1 VGIVDEDIARVRAA
15 TDFVAL
21 AGEHLALKRVGR
33 GYVGLC
39 PFHGEKSPSFSVN
52 AELGLYYCFGCQARG
67 DVITFVRETEHLD
80 FVEAVELLAGRAGI
94 ALRYDDE
101 ATGRDHQR
109 RTKIH
114 ENLERAIE
122 WYHDRLLRS
131 PDAAAARGY
140 LRRERGY
147 DSDVVRRYRLGWAP
161 EGWDVLVRSLRLPPA
176 ALADAGLAF
185 VNDRGNYTDFFRG
198 RILFPIFEP
207 GGRPVGAGGR
217 MLPEGRPPKYKNTAN
232 TAVYDK
238 SRTLYGLNWGKDA
251 VVKRGQVVVCEGYT
265 DVIGLQRAGV
275 EEAVATCGTAL
286 AEGHI
291 RALTNF
297 ARRIILA
304 YDADAA
310 GQSAADKVAEWE
322 QRFEVDIRVAALPA
336 GADPADLARSDPDAL
351 RAAIAGAR
359 PYLAFRLQRLFSR
372 SDLSTAEGR
381 VRAAT
386 EAAAMVGAHPNELIR
401 DQYLM
406 EVADRCRLDATRLRQ
421 LVASGSLGNTG
432 SVSGGRD
439 RGRARDD
446 TRDVRDRDTNRRGS
460 DGRGRG
466 RDERPSTD
474 DRATGG
480 SYDDGSGYAASV
492 DDSGGYGSGGYGSAG
507 YGSAGYGS
515 GGYGDEGYR
524 DQGYRDE
531 PVGRAASQR
540 RAVSSAE
547 LEALRLAIQRR
558 ELVADRL
565 DAVLFSHPLAVAAF
579 VALCEAETVYEAID
593 HADPQTALLLQR
605 LAVEEDDVPAD
616 SVIMRL
622 VERAVAQAV
631 DELRDE
637 WRADSLAASDSTID
651 RTYTDIIAWLKLAME
666 TLRTA
671 ESEGDG
677 EAARDAED
685 RLVAWLIAR
694 EDARRGVEADS
705 DVDEGAVAIREEDG
719 STLDQRGLPSERGA
733 TDAGDRALVSE
744 RDG

>member
-39 PFHGEKSPSFSVN
+39 PFHGEKSPSFSLN

-114 ENLERAIE
+114 ETLERAVE
-122 WYHDRLLRS
+122 WYHDRLLHA
-131 PDAAAARGY
+131 PDAAAARSY

-147 DSDVVRRYRLGWAP
+147 DGDVVRRYRLGWAP
-161 EGWDVLVRSLRLPPA
+161 EGWDVLVHSLRLPPA

-185 VNDRGNYTDFFRG
+185 VNDRGNYTDFFRA

-217 MLPEGRPPKYKNTAN
+217 MLPEGRAPKYKNTAN

-310 GQSAADKVAEWE
+310 GQAAADKVAEWE
-322 QRFEVDIRVAALPA
+322 QRFEVDIRVAALPP

-359 PYLAFRLQRLFSR
+359 PYLAFRLQRLYAR
-372 SDLSTAEGR
+372 SDLATAEGR

-386 EAAAMVGAHPNELIR
+386 EAAGMVGAHPNELIR

-406 EVADRCRLDATRLRQ
+406 EVADRCRLDVTRLRQ
-421 LVASGSLGNTG
+421 LVASGSVGRGPSGATG
-432 SVSGGRD
+432 RNGD
-439 RGRARDD
+439 RGRGGDQARNRAPADR
-446 TRDVRDRDTNRRGS
+446 TR
-460 DGRGRG
+460 
-466 RDERPSTD
+466 P
-474 DRATGG
+474 
-480 SYDDGSGYAASV
+480 DDGW
-492 DDSGGYGSGGYGSAG
+492 
-507 YGSAGYGS
+507 
-515 GGYGDEGYR
+515 GYGDEG
-524 DQGYRDE
+524 GE
-531 PVGRAASQR
+531 RAQAPPR
-540 RAVSSAE
+540 PVSSAE
-547 LEALRLAIQRR
+547 LEALRLAIQHR

-565 DAVLFSHPLAVAAF
+565 DGVLFSHPLAVAAF
-579 VALCEAETVYEAID
+579 VALCDATTVHEAIEA
-593 HADPQTALLLQR
+593 ADPQTALLLQR
-605 LAVEEDDVPAD
+605 LAVESDDVPAD
-616 SVIMRL
+616 SVVMRL
-622 VERAVAQAV
+622 VERAVTHAV

-637 WRADSLAASDSTID
+637 WRADSLAASDATIN
-651 RTYTDIIAWLKLAME
+651 RGYIDIIAWLKLAME
-666 TLRTA
+666 TLRSA
-671 ESEGDG
+671 ESEGDSQ
-677 EAARDAED
+677 AARDAED
-685 RLVAWLIAR
+685 RLVAWLIDR
-694 EDARRGVEADS
+694 EDARRGLEADS
-705 DVDEGAVAIREEDG
+705 EVDDGAVAIREPEAG
-719 STLDQRGLPSERGA
+719 TVELDPRGLPGAAPASDGERQ
-733 TDAGDRALVSE
+733 LVSE

>member
-351 RAAIAGAR
+351 RAAVAGAR

-421 LVASGSLGNTG
+421 LVSSGSLGNTG
-432 SVSGGRD
+432 SLGGGRE

-446 TRDVRDRDTNRRGS
+446 GG
-460 DGRGRG
+460 DGDGGPGGR
-466 RDERPSTD
+466 
-474 DRATGG
+474 
-480 SYDDGSGYAASV
+480 
-492 DDSGGYGSGGYGSAG
+492 
-507 YGSAGYGS
+507 
-515 GGYGDEGYR
+515 GYGDEGCR

-531 PVGRAASQR
+531 PAGPAATPR

-637 WRADSLAASDSTID
+637 WRADSLASADATID
-651 RTYTDIIAWLKLAME
+651 RAYTDIIAWLKLAME

-671 ESEGDG
+671 DSEGDA

-685 RLVAWLIAR
+685 RLVAWLIDR

-705 DVDEGAVAIREEDG
+705 DVDEGAVAIREEEG
-719 STLDQRGLPSERGA
+719 STLDQRGLPPEGRV
-733 TDAGDRALVSE
+733 TDAGDRELVSE